1 MMYQTKPPPVLI
13 VVILLIVLPVQNHV
27 SEMAN
32 LQNYL
37 TGTEQSTN
45 CPESVQN
52 RLGLSKLINGYW
64 MPLQV
69 KASKYAL
76 LSAITPLVKKL

>member
-1 MMYQTKPPPVLI
+1 MA
-13 VVILLIVLPVQNHV
+13 LLKCPECKHDVSDKATACPHCGYPMNSPTSTNHV

-64 MPLQV
+64 MPL
-69 KASKYAL
+69 
-76 LSAITPLVKKL
+76 